1 MMRANLKK
9 LCFVSV
15 CSVAIFQGSLI
26 FGQIAVHH
34 TEGLVHGFLV
44 LRTLAGETVAHGDL
58 VQVAHADHVTA
69 RLTFHF
75 KDGSVYDDTVI
86 YSQRRTFRLLRDH
99 LVEKGPSFPHPQDIS
114 VDVASGQVTVR
125 SGGDD
130 GKEQTKTEYMKLP
143 VNLANGMMFTLLK
156 NIPPDIP
163 ETKVSMLVATPKPRL
178 VHLVF
183 STRGEDTFLLGGAE
197 RKASHYVVKIEIGG
211 ISGLIAPLLGK
222 EPSDIHVWILRGEAP
237 AFVKSTGPLYFGGP
251 IWQIELE
258 SPVWPHRADGE

>member
-1 MMRANLKK
+1 M
-9 LCFVSV
+9 
-15 CSVAIFQGSLI
+15 
-26 FGQIAVHH
+26 
-34 TEGLVHGFLV
+34 
-44 LRTLAGETVAHGDL
+44 
-58 VQVAHADHVTA
+58 
-69 RLTFHF
+69 
-75 KDGSVYDDTVI
+75 
-86 YSQRRTFRLLRDH
+86 
-99 LVEKGPSFPHPQDIS
+99 
-114 VDVASGQVTVR
+114 DVASGQVTVR

-197 RKASHYVVKIEIGG
+197 RKALHYVVKIEIGG

-222 EPSDIHVWILRGEAP
+222 EPPDIHVWILRGEAP